1 MRPRGRSKGI
11 DTTHTNSDA
20 VSRMGKLRLGK
31 RVPSLVL
38 PVCIVGSN
46 VEGKANFCT
55 IAWFTMIED
64 EPPTIGLLLGKQ
76 RRTMDGIKENGT
88 FSVNLPSTALAAET
102 DYVGLHSGRKT
113 DKSDV
118 FQIYYGDL
126 GTAPLIQE
134 CPMSLE
140 CKLKDI
146 IEFEGTDLLVGEV
159 VEVHVDE
166 DCMTN
171 GKPDIDKIDPL
182 LYSMPGGPYV
192 GKGEKVADAFKIGR
206 TLKRKGSKK

>member
-1 MRPRGRSKGI
+1 M
-11 DTTHTNSDA
+11 
-20 VSRMGKLRLGK
+20 
-31 RVPSLVL
+31 PSLTL
-38 PVCIVGSN
+38 PVCILGSN
-46 VEGKANFCT
+46 YEGKANFCT
-55 IAWFTMIED
+55 VAWFTMIDD
-64 EPPTIGLLLGKQ
+64 EPPTIGLLLGKK
-76 RRTMDGIKENGT
+76 RRTVDGIKQNRT
-88 FSVNLPSTALAAET
+88 FSVNLPSTKLAAKT
-102 DYVGLHSGRKT
+102 DFVGLYSGYNE
-113 DKSDV
+113 DKSEV
-118 FQIYYGDL
+118 FRVSYGEL
-126 GTAPLIQE
+126 GNAPLVDE

>member
-1 MRPRGRSKGI
+1 MIK
-11 DTTHTNSDA
+11 
-20 VSRMGKLRLGK
+20 KRLG
-31 RVPSLVL
+31 RRMPSLTL
-38 PVCIVGSN
+38 PVCILGSN
-46 VEGKANFCT
+46 YEGKANFCT
-55 IAWFTMIED
+55 VAWFTMIDD
-64 EPPTIGLLLGKQ
+64 EPPTIGLLLGKK
-76 RRTMDGIKENGT
+76 RRTVDGIKQNRT
-88 FSVNLPSTALAAET
+88 FSVNLPSTKLAAKT
-102 DYVGLHSGRKT
+102 DFVGLYSGYNE
-113 DKSDV
+113 DKSEV
-118 FQIYYGDL
+118 FRVSYGEL
-126 GTAPLIQE
+126 GNAPLVDE